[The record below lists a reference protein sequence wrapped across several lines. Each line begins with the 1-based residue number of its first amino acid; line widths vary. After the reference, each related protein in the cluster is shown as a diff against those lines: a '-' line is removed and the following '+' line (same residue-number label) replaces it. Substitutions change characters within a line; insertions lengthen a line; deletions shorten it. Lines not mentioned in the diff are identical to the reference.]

1 MRTRHKV
8 VLALL
13 AIVFAAAVTEPYT
26 KLFHRM
32 ADVLIYNN
40 YRHYLPCSD
49 LPELGKVEDI
59 VAQHPEAIEQIES
72 LSPGNIEVVID
83 SMTCPGKAS
92 IVIYYASAEERERID
107 EMLPDK
113 TFFGVPISLINR

>member
-1 MRTRHKV
+1 MRTRYKV

-13 AIVFAAAVTEPYT
+13 AIVFVAVVTEPCT
-26 KLFHRM
+26 KLFHRV

-40 YRHYLPCSD
+40 HRHYLPCSD
-49 LPELGKVEDI
+49 LPELGEVEDI

-92 IVIYYASAEERERID
+92 IIIYYASAEERERID